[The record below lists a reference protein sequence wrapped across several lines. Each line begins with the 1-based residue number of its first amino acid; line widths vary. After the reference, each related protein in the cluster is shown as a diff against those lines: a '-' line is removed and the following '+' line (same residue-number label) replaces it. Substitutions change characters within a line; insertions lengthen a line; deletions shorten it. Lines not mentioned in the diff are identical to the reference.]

1 MGPEE
6 APRPGPEWGPV
17 RCAGRP
23 PHTHGAGRR
32 RMAGAQ
38 GGLGVAGRGA
48 GRVPDDAQQD
58 PGGGPPLRALG
69 SGATDGAQA
78 ASCRGETS
86 GTALPAGL
94 GCGGVRLAAAG
105 ARCHRRGDHP
115 PPPPTWSRGG
125 ASISRLA
132 SGLPSRNHLAW
143 GPMSE
148 GSTEEQAERVWGHP
162 TGATAPSSRGTG
174 EGTAGWRRQSLLGLK
189 LWWEAE
195 GGGSG
200 VCPRG
205 MGPVIV
211 PTVWAD
217 GGRTTSRLT
226 TI

>member
-1 MGPEE
+1 
-6 APRPGPEWGPV
+6 
-17 RCAGRP
+17 
-23 PHTHGAGRR
+23 
-32 RMAGAQ
+32 
-38 GGLGVAGRGA
+38 
-48 GRVPDDAQQD
+48 
-58 PGGGPPLRALG
+58 
-69 SGATDGAQA
+69 
-78 ASCRGETS
+78 
-86 GTALPAGL
+86 
-94 GCGGVRLAAAG
+94 
-105 ARCHRRGDHP
+105 
-115 PPPPTWSRGG
+115 
-125 ASISRLA
+125 
-132 SGLPSRNHLAW
+132 
-143 GPMSE
+143 MSE

-200 VCPRG
+200 VCSRG